1 MRALQLDYQRTYR
14 PVPWLGLGVLVAAL
28 VVLAL
33 MGCHYQTLKQQI
45 ALWEGKV
52 AQIQGPG
59 RPDALA
65 PRPLTEQA
73 ARAQRLE
80 AEQANQVLRQLALP
94 WSALFNAVESSG
106 GPGVALLSLEPELH
120 KGVVK
125 ISGEAKDFKALLDY
139 VRQLA
144 AQPVFDRV
152 MLQSHQ
158 IAQADPQK
166 PVRFTLLAHWKESA
180 P

>member
-1 MRALQLDYQRTYR
+1 MRALQLDYQRAYR
-14 PVPWLGLGVLVAAL
+14 PVPWLGLGVLALALAA
-28 VVLAL
+28 LAL
-33 MGCHYQTLKQQI
+33 MGRHYQTLNQQI
-45 ALWEGKV
+45 ALWEGKA
-52 AQIQGPG
+52 AQSQGPG

-94 WSALFNAVESSG
+94 WSALFTAVESSG
-106 GPGVALLSLEPELH
+106 GPGVALLSLEPQLH

-125 ISGEAKDFKALLDY
+125 ISGEAKDFKAVLDY
-139 VRQLA
+139 AKQLS
-144 AQPVFDRV
+144 AQPVLARV

-158 IAQADPQK
+158 TQQADPQK